1 LNTDKKYSGV
11 LLAAGNSSRM
21 SSWKPAAIL
30 EDKPLLF
37 YSLKTISDVCSDI
50 VVVGGYN
57 IKELTSLVNDNADR
71 FPAIITCIENKNYDS
86 GMFSSVKA
94 GILHTRND
102 NVFIALADMPFI
114 TPETYRHLIDFSESG
129 PHSDE
134 VIYPAIIHYQASN
147 KIKKGH
153 PILIKKRVKK
163 RIIEETGDVI
173 LRDILKEFKGK
184 QCLVTDS
191 GILFDIDTED
201 DFERARNYYSYLK
214 NK

>member
-1 LNTDKKYSGV
+1 MNTDKKYSGV

-21 SSWKPAAIL
+21 STWKPAAML
-30 EDKPLLF
+30 EGKPLLF
-37 YSLKTISDVCSDI
+37 YSLKAISDVCNDI

-57 IKELTSLVNDNADR
+57 IKELTSLVNDNANR
-71 FPAIITCIENKNYDS
+71 FSSIITCIENKNYES

-94 GILHTRND
+94 GISHTRND

-114 TPETYRHLIDFSESG
+114 TTETYLQLIDFSESG
-129 PHSDE
+129 SPSVE

-153 PILIKKRVKK
+153 PILIKKRVKE
-163 RIIEETGDVI
+163 RITGEPGDVI
-173 LRDILKEFKGK
+173 LRDILKEFEGRE
-184 QCLVTDS
+184 CLVTNS
-191 GILFDIDTED
+191 GIVFDIDTED
-201 DFERARNYYSYLK
+201 DYERAKNYYTNLM

>member
-1 LNTDKKYSGV
+1 LKTDNKYSGV

-30 EDKPLLF
+30 EEKPLLF
-37 YSLKTISDVCSDI
+37 YSLKTISDICSDV

-57 IKELTSLVNDNADR
+57 INELTSMISENVSS
-71 FPAIITCIENKNYDS
+71 FPAIITCVENKNYNS
-86 GMFSSVKA
+86 GMFSSVKT

-114 TPETYRHLIDFSESG
+114 KTETYQQLIDFSEGG
-129 PHSDE
+129 PHSNE
-134 VIYPAIIHYQASN
+134 VIYPAIIHYLESN

-153 PILIKKRVKK
+153 PILIKKKVKE
-163 RIIEETGDVI
+163 RIIGETEDVI
-173 LRDILKEFKGK
+173 LRDILKEFEGSE
-184 QCLVTDS
+184 CLVTDS
-191 GILFDIDTED
+191 GIVFDIDTED
-201 DFERARNYYSYLK
+201 DYERAKNYYSYLK

>member
-1 LNTDKKYSGV
+1 MNRDSKYSGL

-37 YSLKTISDVCSDI
+37 YSLKTISDVCSDV

-57 IKELTSLVNDNADR
+57 IKELTSLVTDNAER
-71 FPAIITCIENKNYDS
+71 FPAIITCIENKNYES

-94 GILHTRND
+94 GISHTRND
-102 NVFIALADMPFI
+102 HVFIALADMPFI
-114 TPETYRHLIDFSESG
+114 TTETYQQLIDFSESG
-129 PHSDE
+129 PPSVE
-134 VIYPAIIHYQASN
+134 VIYPAINHYQASN

-153 PILIKKRVKK
+153 PILIKKKVKEQ
-163 RIIEETGDVI
+163 IIGETEDVI
-173 LRDILKEFKGK
+173 LRDILKEFEGRE
-184 QCLVTDS
+184 CLVTDS
-191 GILFDIDTED
+191 GIVFDIDTED
-201 DFERARNYYSYLK
+201 DYERAKNYYSYLK